1 MTGNTFLIVGLG
13 NPGREYKE
21 NRHNVG
27 FMLVDRLSVRL
38 NARLS
43 RVQAKALVGSV
54 TYEGDKLILAKPQTY
69 MNLSG
74 QSIQGL
80 ARFYKLPLENMLVA
94 HDDLDLPFGTLRI
107 RPGGGPGG
115 QKGVA
120 SAIERLGSKDF
131 PRLRI
136 GIGRPPGRMDP
147 AAYVLQ
153 DFAKGDLTL
162 LSEILDHAADA
173 VLTFVTEGLDTA
185 IISST
190 ARSRLSKQSI
200 FALYGIPYQNYPGL
214 NSISGSVQ

>member
-1 MTGNTFLIVGLG
+1 MTENTFLIVGLG

-27 FMLVDRLSVRL
+27 FMLVDRLMVRF
-38 NARLS
+38 NARMS
-43 RVQAKALVGSV
+43 RLQAKALVASL
-54 TYEGDKLILAKPQTY
+54 TYEGKKLILAKPQTY

-80 ARFYKLPLENMLVA
+80 ARFYKIPLENMIVA
-94 HDDLDLPFGTLRI
+94 HDDLDLPFGIIRI

-120 SAIERLGSKDF
+120 STIERLGSKDF

-147 AAYVLQ
+147 ADYVLQ
-153 DFAKGDLTL
+153 DFASADLPL
-162 LSEILDHAADA
+162 LSEILDRAADA
-173 VLTFVTEGLDTA
+173 VLTFVDEGLNPAMNKFNGDVN
-185 IISST
+185 I
-190 ARSRLSKQSI
+190 
-200 FALYGIPYQNYPGL
+200 
-214 NSISGSVQ
+214 